1 VSWNTYL
8 NLRAYAYRQF
18 GTYSSPLADDGL
30 LQTSASHDRPKQRL
44 ETIMI
49 FGNKSDVKKHFSS
62 KHSMFSHRLFVDDA
76 PNKTTGQVRSEEQS
90 REQSPPAKV
99 EKPEDVSSQS

>member
-1 VSWNTYL
+1 
-8 NLRAYAYRQF
+8 
-18 GTYSSPLADDGL
+18 
-30 LQTSASHDRPKQRL
+30 
-44 ETIMI
+44 MI

-90 REQSPPAKV
+90 REQSPPEKV
-99 EKPEDVSSQS
+99 EKPKVIPWKS